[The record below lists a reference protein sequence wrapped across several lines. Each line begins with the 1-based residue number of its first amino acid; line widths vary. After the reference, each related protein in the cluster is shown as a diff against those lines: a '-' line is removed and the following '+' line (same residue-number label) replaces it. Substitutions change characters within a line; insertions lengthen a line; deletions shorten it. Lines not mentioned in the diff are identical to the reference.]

1 MAVNQLQT
9 REQNPKHEKEVR
21 FDIVQSSCVDLLSS
35 HVLGTSGLLSGFR
48 FGGAFK
54 FCAEVGDRK
63 MMSAKYR
70 DDSAGLAVLQDSP
83 NTTSHYSS

>member
-21 FDIVQSSCVDLLSS
+21 FDIVQLSCVDLLSS

-48 FGGAFK
+48 LEELSSF
-54 FCAEVGDRK
+54 
-63 MMSAKYR
+63 
-70 DDSAGLAVLQDSP
+70 VLRLEIGR
-83 NTTSHYSS
+83 